1 MANQIPIK
9 VMCDGSGNTCGLAQ
23 FTSSDSVAIAA
34 GGTGLTSQG
43 ICEFVQPGLYA
54 VGCKVTYLG
63 ICAGKAD
70 TGVGHDNTYVGYAAG
85 TAVTTGCQ
93 HTLIGKDA
101 GCAITTCSQA
111 VSIGYHAG
119 NSQTFGM
126 ENTYVGY
133 AAGASATTA
142 DNNTAIGWQAG
153 TNTICS
159 NNTSV
164 GTCAMFTNT
173 QGQDNV
179 AIGVKA
185 GATQAAAGCNNVFVG
200 SCVGAV
206 ALCSENTIVGAKAG
220 VAQTS
225 GVKNVFLGACV
236 GYGVQGGANNVYLGH
251 HAGLV
256 NTSGNANVFIG
267 NCAGAAS
274 TASCCLIIGNGTCD
288 LIVGNFNNGIVRMNC
303 VGIGSYTPD
312 RALSVVSSMSIDSNA
327 SGTGSPQI
335 AFRQAA
341 DKAFITYW
349 DASDTLALTNGAGA
363 GLHFDPTNV
372 RVGIGTA
379 APDTAMHIYNGS
391 AGSVTAISGAA
402 LTIEDDAASYL
413 QFLNP
418 ADTEAGI
425 IFGRGT
431 DNNHA
436 GIFYGSDEQIYFTTD
451 NSGAAVTID
460 CSQQVGIGTTVPAV
474 LMHLYAGAT
483 ELDIQSTTAAEAARI
498 RYRNTSG
505 DYRVGV
511 GARTGGGNFE
521 IKSTSCTGGMTM
533 TALGNLNVMGVAAS
547 ATADNGAAG
556 IAYFV
561 GAASDSGIALGSFTT
576 SPWRNWIQSQQEN
589 GTVSD
594 LILQTRGANV
604 GIGTN
609 GPGYKFEVLT
619 NANGGW
625 ASRIQNEGNSSPY
638 VLWLRMSGA
647 STTTTKFL
655 QATDNA
661 AGDGNM
667 KFIVYGDG
675 DVVSA
680 TNSYTS
686 DAKLKQDIVDV
697 RSYWDDFK
705 AVRFRKF
712 RFKSDIAL
720 DENAPLKFGVV
731 AQEIEEVFPTLVNSR
746 PDTEQQQVAV
756 LDSDGNARYT
766 TDKDGSQVAVTEE
779 KEVDL
784 GTTTKTVKYSVLNS
798 IGLKVIQELQTRLE
812 AAEAKITTLE
822 AA

>member
-1 MANQIPIK
+1 MRWLSTIYRTKPKHSA
-9 VMCDGSGNTCGLAQ
+9 C
-23 FTSSDSVAIAA
+23 SSLVRYF
-34 GGTGLTSQG
+34 G
-43 ICEFVQPGLYA
+43 
-54 VGCKVTYLG
+54 
-63 ICAGKAD
+63 
-70 TGVGHDNTYVGYAAG
+70 
-85 TAVTTGCQ
+85 
-93 HTLIGKDA
+93 
-101 GCAITTCSQA
+101 QA

-521 IKSTSCTGGMTM
+521 IKSTSCTGGITM
-533 TALGNLNVMGVAAS
+533 TALGNLDIEGVAAS
-547 ATADNGAAG
+547 PTSADGAAG

-561 GAASDSGIALGSFTT
+561 GSASDSGIAIGSYTI
-576 SPWRNWIQSQQEN
+576 SPWDNWIQSQQEN

-594 LILQTRGANV
+594 IVLQPRGGNV
-604 GIGTN
+604 GIGTCSMSN
-609 GPGYKFEVLT
+609 RVLHV
-619 NANGGW
+619 
-625 ASRIQNEGNSSPY
+625 ASASSTTAIITTG
-638 VLWLRMSGA
+638 SNTHA
-647 STTTTKFL
+647 STFGAENASYAGYMFFL
-655 QATDNA
+655 DATPA
-661 AGDGNM
+661 ASSGYSFLAARSNNTGDIEFNLRGDGNGYADGSWASSGADYQEWFESTDGTELEVG
-667 KFIVYGDG
+667 KAVVLDG
-675 DVVSA
+675 DKVRIYNADTDSTNDILGVTRPQADNKNSA
-680 TNSYTS
+680 VIGNAAWNHWTDKYLTDDWGVYLREDVTIWTYT
-686 DAKLKQDIVDV
+686 
-697 RSYWDDFK
+697 
-705 AVRFRKF
+705 
-712 RFKSDIAL
+712 
-720 DENAPLKFGVV
+720 E
-731 AQEIEEVFPTLVNSR
+731 
-746 PDTEQQQVAV
+746 
-756 LDSDGNARYT
+756 DGNEMSVSERHRA
-766 TDKDGSQVAVTEE
+766 DDWVPPAGAVSSLQSVR
-779 KEVDL
+779 KL
-784 GTTTKTVKYSVLNS
+784 NPKYSVEVDDETNYTPRSDRAEWNL
-798 IGLKVIQELQTRLE
+798 IGLLGQIQIKAGEPTRPTWIKMKDISAAVELWMIR
-812 AAEAKITTLE
+812 
-822 AA
+822 